1 MNTATAPPRRSDV
14 IAFAWLMVRT
24 AKLPFGDASRKAWAT
39 RKLQAQMQQKAVS
52 FFYRKDD
59 GTERFAIGNTTA
71 APSTAPHAPAT
82 TSKPTNALVVRYYDT
97 LAGGWRSFRA
107 DRLITT

>member
-1 MNTATAPPRRSDV
+1 MNTVTPTTTPSRADV
-14 IAFAWLMVRT
+14 VAFAWLIAKT

-39 RKLQAQMQQKAVS
+39 RKIQAQMQQRAVS

-59 GTERFAIGNTTA
+59 GTERFAIGDMLA
-71 APSTAPHAPAT
+71 APAQEKASG
-82 TSKPTNALVVRYYDT
+82 KPTNALVVRYYDT

-107 DRLITT
+107 DRLIVA